1 MCNGSCTCDM
11 TDASI
16 EQLAWPQ
23 RLGFGLSDTLG
34 FMCEIFWMMEVIT
47 GILTG
52 LLQCMAHVRPLITKW
67 LAIESAIGSVVDQ
80 SFLININRQLES

>member
-47 GILTG
+47 GIFNWSLAVHGTRASIDHE
-52 LLQCMAHVRPLITKW
+52 MAC
-67 LAIESAIGSVVDQ
+67 
-80 SFLININRQLES
+80 N